1 MYLRVYLECISA
13 PGAPGPV
20 AEDAGG
26 RVPRVLALAWL
37 GLTHRAHRDDW
48 LRGQGVVAHGERDYR
63 HTRHAGTRERRLW
76 RLRRRGRERRPL
88 RPPGLLARL
97 LDRPLCR
104 HLLQPREGG
113 LSAARMGAGSG
124 AHLRGAARLASC
136 RRRQL
141 RPVLVVVGQLGGRL
155 LGCRAVRVGQVALSL
170 LADPLELGDI
180 GTVALLAAA
189 LLEHVLVAGAGD
201 ADDMRRT
208 TGLPFQKPARNIM
221 PLGPSKG
228 GPSPSSGMSNCR
240 SRLRVSSL

>member
-1 MYLRVYLECISA
+1 MPGDAWRQGPARPPLWAIPLSKVRVIAKDTLDYTFSKIHFITFHRCIFEVYLRVYLECISA

-20 AEDAGG
+20 AEGAGG

-48 LRGQGVVAHGERDYR
+48 LRGEGVVAHGERDYR
-63 HTRHAGTRERRLW
+63 HTRHTGTRERRLW

-97 LDRPLCR
+97 LGLPLCR

-155 LGCRAVRVGQVALSL
+155 LGCRAVRAGQVALNL
-170 LADPLELGDI
+170 LANRLELGAK
-180 GTVALLAAA
+180 GVVA
-189 LLEHVLVAGAGD
+189 
-201 ADDMRRT
+201 R
-208 TGLPFQKPARNIM
+208 
-221 PLGPSKG
+221 
-228 GPSPSSGMSNCR
+228 
-240 SRLRVSSL
+240 